1 MLVCRAAFTRRN
13 SGVCIRKDLDQELE
27 ISAGDVARVRD
38 RKNAV
43 ASSDRSRGKSMN
55 EYLIFYIFI
64 YEQKQ
69 MLRKLWK
76 IP

>member
-1 MLVCRAAFTRRN
+1 MYRAAFTRRN
-13 SGVCIRKDLDQELE
+13 SGVCIRKDLDQELD
-27 ISAGDVARVRD
+27 ISAGHGVKVRD

-43 ASSDRSRGKSMN
+43 ANSDRIRGKCMN
-55 EYLIFYIFI
+55 EYLIFYTFI